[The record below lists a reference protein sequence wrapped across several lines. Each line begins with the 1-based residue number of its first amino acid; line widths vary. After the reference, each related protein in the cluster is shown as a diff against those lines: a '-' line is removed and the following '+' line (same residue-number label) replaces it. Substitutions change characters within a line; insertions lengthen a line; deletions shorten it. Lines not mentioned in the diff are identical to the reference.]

1 MQLPF
6 REGKMLPLN
15 HYSSVPSGVFM
26 VPVCL
31 NKLDQR
37 LKDVGRHGPH
47 LDLVPEVVVE
57 E

>member
-1 MQLPF
+1 MF
-6 REGKMLPLN
+6 SLN

-37 LKDVGRHGPH
+37 LKDVGRHGLH

>member
-1 MQLPF
+1 MF
-6 REGKMLPLN
+6 SLN

-31 NKLDQR
+31 NKLNQK
-37 LKDVGRHGPH
+37 LKDVGRHGLH